1 MANENPWSDLVYEFW
16 RWEYLRRNKDYQQKY
31 DIMATR
37 LNALGVT
44 GFKDIKI
51 DGNTEISVFDCLCT
65 DKAIPPEYN
74 LEIFY
79 WLYGIMDRFK
89 VFPPPG
95 PDHGITSNELLKK
108 ILTNDLVLRYCDDS
122 SQKEGL
128 INYENLPRGNHIPF
142 PFSTVIK
149 ESDHKLTEQELPE
162 SLRSANQRFLKQN
175 PRINSLAG
183 IEQSYL
189 DQIQSFLEEHTEKK
203 GNYEILSGMP
213 KPIINKDK
221 KMVNAT
227 DQFLKS
233 GQIPEY
239 VKLQEAIRNQR
250 KAYLKNDGKRI
261 KRQKGYLPR
270 AIGLFLW
277 DQQKEQGD
285 LNPDIISNFFDKLE
299 SMIEDIMDN
308 FDIPAEPEEF
318 LSETGRKQV
327 IDTGR
332 EFSRLV
338 RHTDK
343 CIQNMD
349 VLPIT

>member
-1 MANENPWSDLVYEFW
+1 
-16 RWEYLRRNKDYQQKY
+16 
-31 DIMATR
+31 
-37 LNALGVT
+37 
-44 GFKDIKI
+44 
-51 DGNTEISVFDCLCT
+51 
-65 DKAIPPEYN
+65 
-74 LEIFY
+74 
-79 WLYGIMDRFK
+79 
-89 VFPPPG
+89 
-95 PDHGITSNELLKK
+95 
-108 ILTNDLVLRYCDDS
+108 
-122 SQKEGL
+122 
-128 INYENLPRGNHIPF
+128 
-142 PFSTVIK
+142 
-149 ESDHKLTEQELPE
+149 
-162 SLRSANQRFLKQN
+162 
-175 PRINSLAG
+175 
-183 IEQSYL
+183 
-189 DQIQSFLEEHTEKK
+189 
-203 GNYEILSGMP
+203 MP